1 MYNNGVILS
10 GVEGSRAITMKTIEQ
25 KAKKVPAIRFAGFED
40 EWVEKKLGD
49 VAVSFGYGLNAAAKP
64 YDGTNKYL
72 RITDIDD
79 SSRDFKK
86 DDLTTPD
93 FDLVKANDYRLDEGD
108 LLFARTGASVGKTF
122 IYKKSDGLVYFAGF
136 LIRAKIKSE
145 YDSKFI
151 FQNTLTNPYDKFVK
165 ITSQRSGQPGINAQE
180 YADYSL
186 LMPKLNEQQKIGSFF
201 SNIDSLIS
209 LEQKKYDKLMQ
220 VKKSMLEK
228 MFPKEG
234 ATVPE
239 IRFAGFSGDWK
250 EKKLSDEFVDFI
262 VPMRDKPK
270 SFDGKIPWTRIED
283 IEGKF
288 LNGSLSGQYVSEKT
302 IAQMNLKVIP
312 KNSLIVSSSATFG
325 VVAVV
330 TQDLVTNQTFIG
342 LVPNDKESLDF
353 WYIFFYSDKAREYMK
368 SQSAGSTIFYI
379 ARESFENMPVMI
391 PSREEQQKIGSYF
404 SHLDSLISLQQR
416 KLEKLKNI
424 KKSLLEKMFV

>member
-1 MYNNGVILS
+1 
-10 GVEGSRAITMKTIEQ
+10 MKTIEQ
-25 KAKKVPAIRFAGFED
+25 KAKKVPAIRFTGFD
-40 EWVEKKLGD
+40 DAWVEKKIFD
-49 VAVSFGYGLNAAAKP
+49 VAEIVGGGTPSTANPQFWDGNIDWYAPAEINDQVFVNGSERKITKLGLENSSAKVLP
-64 YDGTNKYL
+64 ANRTVL
-72 RITDIDD
+72 FT
-79 SSRDFKK
+79 SR
-86 DDLTTPD
+86 
-93 FDLVKANDYRLDEGD
+93 AGI
-108 LLFARTGASVGKTF
+108 GKTAILQSPAATNQGF
-122 IYKKSDGLVYFAGF
+122 QSLVLNDDADTYFVYSMTD
-136 LIRAKIKSE
+136 KIKAKAERIASGSTFAE
-145 YDSKFI
+145 ISGKMLGNLELVFPSK
-151 FQNTLTNPYDKFVK
+151 K
-165 ITSQRSGQPGINAQE
+165 
-180 YADYSL
+180 
-186 LMPKLNEQQKIGSFF
+186 EQSKIGSFF

-209 LEQKKYDKLMQ
+209 LEQKKYDKLTQ

-239 IRFAGFSGDWK
+239 IRFVGFTGDWE

-288 LNGSLSGQYVSEKT
+288 LNSSLSGQYVSEKT

-330 TQDLVTNQTFIG
+330 TQDLITNQTFIG

>member
-1 MYNNGVILS
+1 
-10 GVEGSRAITMKTIEQ
+10 MKTIEQ
-25 KAKKVPAIRFAGFED
+25 KAKKVPTIRFAGFDD
-40 EWVEKKLGD
+40 EWI
-49 VAVSFGYGLNAAAKP
+49 GYKIADISSSYSG
-64 YDGTNKYL
+64 GT
-72 RITDIDD
+72 
-79 SSRDFKK
+79 
-86 DDLTTPD
+86 P
-93 FDLVKANDYRLDEGD
+93 
-108 LLFARTGASVGKTF
+108 SVGNANYYNGDIPF
-122 IYKKSDGLVYFAGF
+122 IRSGEIYESHTELFLSKEGLENSSAKMVEEGYVLYALYGATSGEVC
-136 LIRAKIKSE
+136 RAKISGAINQALLAIIPKEKWNSDFLVEWFRKEKSAIV
-145 YDSKFI
+145 DNFLQGGQGNLSAQIIKDLNI
-151 FQNTLTNPYDKFVK
+151 KCPSDK
-165 ITSQRSGQPGINAQE
+165 
-180 YADYSL
+180 
-186 LMPKLNEQQKIGSFF
+186 EQQKIGSFF

-209 LEQKKYDKLMQ
+209 LEQKKYDKLTQ

-239 IRFAGFSGDWK
+239 IRFAGFTGDWE

-330 TQDLVTNQTFIG
+330 TQDLITNQTFIG

-416 KLEKLKNI
+416 KLEKLKNV

>member
-1 MYNNGVILS
+1 
-10 GVEGSRAITMKTIEQ
+10 MKTIEQ

>member
-1 MYNNGVILS
+1 
-10 GVEGSRAITMKTIEQ
+10 
-25 KAKKVPAIRFAGFED
+25 
-40 EWVEKKLGD
+40 
-49 VAVSFGYGLNAAAKP
+49 
-64 YDGTNKYL
+64 
-72 RITDIDD
+72 
-79 SSRDFKK
+79 
-86 DDLTTPD
+86 
-93 FDLVKANDYRLDEGD
+93 
-108 LLFARTGASVGKTF
+108 
-122 IYKKSDGLVYFAGF
+122 
-136 LIRAKIKSE
+136 
-145 YDSKFI
+145 
-151 FQNTLTNPYDKFVK
+151 
-165 ITSQRSGQPGINAQE
+165 
-180 YADYSL
+180 
-186 LMPKLNEQQKIGSFF
+186 
-201 SNIDSLIS
+201 
-209 LEQKKYDKLMQ
+209 
-220 VKKSMLEK
+220 
-228 MFPKEG
+228 
-234 ATVPE
+234 
-239 IRFAGFSGDWK
+239 
-250 EKKLSDEFVDFI
+250 LSDEFVDFI

-288 LNGSLSGQYVSEKT
+288 LNSSLSGQYVSEKT

-330 TQDLVTNQTFIG
+330 TQDLITNQTFIG

>member
-1 MYNNGVILS
+1 
-10 GVEGSRAITMKTIEQ
+10 MKSAEQ
-25 KAKKVPAIRFAGFED
+25 KAKKVPAIRFAGFDD
-40 EWVEKKLGD
+40 EWEKLSFADVGNVCMCKRVFKEETSDKGDIPFYKIGTFGGIPDAYITKELYNEYRTKFSYPEKGDILLSAAGTIGRIVE
-49 VAVSFGYGLNAAAKP
+49 
-64 YDGTNKYL
+64 YDGESAYFQDSNIVWLSHDKSITNKFLKVLYPTL
-72 RITDIDD
+72 KWGGIEGSTIQRLYNDIFLKT
-79 SSRDFKK
+79 SFFKP
-86 DDLTTPD
+86 TI
-93 FDLVKANDYRLDEGD
+93 
-108 LLFARTGASVGKTF
+108 S
-122 IYKKSDGLVYFAGF
+122 
-136 LIRAKIKSE
+136 
-145 YDSKFI
+145 
-151 FQNTLTNPYDKFVK
+151 
-165 ITSQRSGQPGINAQE
+165 
-180 YADYSL
+180 
-186 LMPKLNEQQKIGSFF
+186 EQQKIGSFF

-239 IRFAGFSGDWK
+239 IRFAGFSSDWK

-288 LNGSLSGQYVSEKT
+288 LNSSLSGQYVSEKT

-330 TQDLVTNQTFIG
+330 TQDLITNQTFIG

>member
-1 MYNNGVILS
+1 
-10 GVEGSRAITMKTIEQ
+10 MKSAEQ
-25 KAKKVPAIRFAGFED
+25 KAKKVPTIRFAGFDD

-49 VAVSFGYGLNAAAKP
+49 VANSFGYGLNAAAMP
-64 YDGTNKYL
+64 YDGINKYL

-79 SSRDFKK
+79 LSREFKK

-93 FDLVKANDYRLDEGD
+93 FDLVKASDYRLDEGD

-122 IYKKSDGLVYFAGF
+122 IYKKNDGLVYFAGF
-136 LIRAKIKSE
+136 LIRTKIKSE

-151 FQNTLTNPYDKFVK
+151 FQNTLTNLYDKFVK

-209 LEQKKYDKLMQ
+209 LEQKKYDKLVQ

-239 IRFAGFSGDWK
+239 IRFAGFSGDWEKDEFSNIITVHPFKPYLAEPHIGGKIEVIQQGNDPIAGYANGKPFEDYKNVTLFGDHTVSLYKARNPFFVASDGLKILSSKKTSPNFFYHMLDRFKPIPEGYKRHFMILLERECYYPK
-250 EKKLSDEFVDFI
+250 EKTEQNLIS
-262 VPMRDKPK
+262 
-270 SFDGKIPWTRIED
+270 SY
-283 IEGKF
+283 
-288 LNGSLSGQYVSEKT
+288 LNS
-302 IAQMNLKVIP
+302 
-312 KNSLIVSSSATFG
+312 
-325 VVAVV
+325 
-330 TQDLVTNQTFIG
+330 
-342 LVPNDKESLDF
+342 
-353 WYIFFYSDKAREYMK
+353 
-368 SQSAGSTIFYI
+368 
-379 ARESFENMPVMI
+379 
-391 PSREEQQKIGSYF
+391 
-404 SHLDSLISLQQR
+404 LDSLISLQQR

>member
-1 MYNNGVILS
+1 
-10 GVEGSRAITMKTIEQ
+10 MKSAEQ
-25 KAKKVPAIRFAGFED
+25 KAKKVPTIRFAGFED

-49 VAVSFGYGLNAAAKP
+49 VANSFGYGLNAAAKP
-64 YDGTNKYL
+64 YDGINKYL

-79 SSRDFKK
+79 LSREFKK

-93 FDLVKANDYRLDEGD
+93 FDLVKASDYRLDEGD

-122 IYKKSDGLVYFAGF
+122 IYKKNDGLVYFAGF
-136 LIRAKIKSE
+136 LIRTKIKSE

-151 FQNTLTNPYDKFVK
+151 FQNTLTNSYDKFVK

-209 LEQKKYDKLMQ
+209 LEQKKYDKLTQ

-239 IRFAGFSGDWK
+239 IRFAGFSGVWVWK
-250 EKKLSDEFVDFI
+250 ELDDIIVRIATGLNPRDNFKLNSGGSNYYVTIKNFEHGHLYLDEKCDRIDDCALQLIQARSDLQKDDLLFSSIGRIGDCYLIKNNPQNWNINESVFTLRPNKAIAASNYLFHVVHCDI
-262 VPMRDKPK
+262 V
-270 SFDGKIPWTRIED
+270 
-283 IEGKF
+283 
-288 LNGSLSGQYVSEKT
+288 LSQILDS
-302 IAQMNLKVIP
+302 
-312 KNSLIVSSSATFG
+312 
-325 VVAVV
+325 V
-330 TQDLVTNQTFIG
+330 T
-342 LVPNDKESLDF
+342 
-353 WYIFFYSDKAREYMK
+353 
-368 SQSAGSTIFYI
+368 GSTFKSIKI
-379 ARESFENMPVMI
+379 GDLKKALI
-391 PSREEQQKIGSYF
+391 PIPCKEEQIQIANYLDN
-404 SHLDSLISLQQR
+404 LDSLISLQQR
-416 KLEKLKNI
+416 KLDKLKNI

>member
-1 MYNNGVILS
+1 
-10 GVEGSRAITMKTIEQ
+10 MKTIEQ
-25 KAKKVPAIRFAGFED
+25 KAKKVPAIRFTGFD
-40 EWVEKKLGD
+40 DAWVEKKIFD
-49 VAVSFGYGLNAAAKP
+49 VAEIVGGGTPSTANPQFWDGNIDWYAPAEINDQVFVNGSERKITKLGLENSSAKVLP
-64 YDGTNKYL
+64 ANRTVL
-72 RITDIDD
+72 FT
-79 SSRDFKK
+79 SR
-86 DDLTTPD
+86 
-93 FDLVKANDYRLDEGD
+93 AGI
-108 LLFARTGASVGKTF
+108 GKTAILQSPAATNQGF
-122 IYKKSDGLVYFAGF
+122 QSLVLNDDADTYFVYSMTD
-136 LIRAKIKSE
+136 KIKAKAERIASGSTFAE
-145 YDSKFI
+145 ISGKMLGNLELVFPSK
-151 FQNTLTNPYDKFVK
+151 K
-165 ITSQRSGQPGINAQE
+165 
-180 YADYSL
+180 
-186 LMPKLNEQQKIGSFF
+186 EQSKIGSFF

-209 LEQKKYDKLMQ
+209 LEQKKYDKLTQ

-239 IRFAGFSGDWK
+239 IRFVGFTGDWE

-288 LNGSLSGQYVSEKT
+288 LNSSLSGQYVSEKT

-330 TQDLVTNQTFIG
+330 TQDLITNQTFIG

-424 KKSLLEKMFV
+424 KKSLLEKMFA

>member
-1 MYNNGVILS
+1 
-10 GVEGSRAITMKTIEQ
+10 MKTIEQ

-239 IRFAGFSGDWK
+239 IRFAGFTGEW
-250 EKKLSDEFVDFI
+250 EKKKLGDMGTTYTGLSGKTKSDFGHGMGRFVTYMN
-262 VPMRDKPK
+262 V
-270 SFDGKIPWTRIED
+270 
-283 IEGKF
+283 F
-288 LNGSLSGQYVSEKT
+288 LNPVSDPNRTEAVEIDNTQNTVQHGDVFFTTSSETPEEVGMSSVWLDKT
-302 IAQMNLKVIP
+302 ENIYLNSFCFGYRPTENIDPFYLAYMLRSNVIRKKITYLAQGISRYNIS
-312 KNSLIVSSSATFG
+312 KNG
-325 VVAVV
+325 VME
-330 TQDLVTNQTFIG
+330 IE
-342 LVPNDKESLDF
+342 VPLPNFK
-353 WYIFFYSDKAREYMK
+353 
-368 SQSAGSTIFYI
+368 
-379 ARESFENMPVMI
+379 
-391 PSREEQQKIGSYF
+391 EQQKIGSYF

>member
-1 MYNNGVILS
+1 
-10 GVEGSRAITMKTIEQ
+10 MKSAEQ
-25 KAKKVPAIRFAGFED
+25 KAKNVPAIRFAVFD
-40 EWVEKKLGD
+40 DAWVEKKIFD
-49 VAVSFGYGLNAAAKP
+49 VAEIVGGGTPSTANPQFWDGNIDWYAPAEINDQVFVNGSERKITKLGLENSSAKVLP
-64 YDGTNKYL
+64 ANRTVL
-72 RITDIDD
+72 FT
-79 SSRDFKK
+79 SR
-86 DDLTTPD
+86 
-93 FDLVKANDYRLDEGD
+93 AGI
-108 LLFARTGASVGKTF
+108 GKTAILQSPAATNQGF
-122 IYKKSDGLVYFAGF
+122 QSLVLNDDTDTYFVYSMTD
-136 LIRAKIKSE
+136 KIKAKAERIASGSTFAE
-145 YDSKFI
+145 ISGKMLGNLELVFPSK
-151 FQNTLTNPYDKFVK
+151 K
-165 ITSQRSGQPGINAQE
+165 
-180 YADYSL
+180 
-186 LMPKLNEQQKIGSFF
+186 EQSKIGSFF

-209 LEQKKYDKLMQ
+209 LEQKKYDKLTQ

-288 LNGSLSGQYVSEKT
+288 LNSSLSGQYVSEKT

-330 TQDLVTNQTFIG
+330 TQDLITNQTFIG

>member
-1 MYNNGVILS
+1 
-10 GVEGSRAITMKTIEQ
+10 MKSAEQ
-25 KAKKVPAIRFAGFED
+25 KAKKVPTIRFAGFED

-49 VAVSFGYGLNAAAKP
+49 VAGV
-64 YDGTNKYL
+64 YDGVHQ
-72 RITDIDD
+72 
-79 SSRDFKK
+79 
-86 DDLTTPD
+86 TPD
-93 FDLVKANDYRLDEGD
+93 YRNSGVMFLSVENISSLKSEKYISQDAFEKNYKVYPQKGDVLMTRIGDVGTPNVVESDEKIAYYVSLALLKPFDVDSYFLNDVIQ
-108 LLFARTGASVGKTF
+108 SKTF
-122 IYKKSDGLVYFAGF
+122 QKRLKERTLLTAIPMKINKDEIGKVGIIHP
-136 LIRAKIKSE
+136 IRK
-145 YDSKFI
+145 
-151 FQNTLTNPYDKFVK
+151 
-165 ITSQRSGQPGINAQE
+165 
-180 YADYSL
+180 
-186 LMPKLNEQQKIGSFF
+186 NEQRKIGSFF

-209 LEQKKYDKLMQ
+209 LEQKKYDKLTQ

-239 IRFAGFSGDWK
+239 IRFAGFTGEWEK
-250 EKKLSDEFVDFI
+250 KKLSDEFVDFI

>member
-1 MYNNGVILS
+1 
-10 GVEGSRAITMKTIEQ
+10 MKSAEQ

-40 EWVEKKLGD
+40 KWVNKIFRESFTYLQNNTLSRAELNSESGLAKNIHYGD
-49 VAVSFGYGLNAAAKP
+49 V
-64 YDGTNKYL
+64 
-72 RITDIDD
+72 
-79 SSRDFKK
+79 
-86 DDLTTPD
+86 
-93 FDLVKANDYRLDEGD
+93 LVKFGECIDVAEEKIPFVSDAFVVDKFKNSFLQDGDIVIADTAEDE
-108 LLFARTGASVGKTF
+108 TVGKCTEMQGVNDA
-122 IYKKSDGLVYFAGF
+122 ILLSGLHTIPSRPKEKYG
-136 LIRAKIKSE
+136 
-145 YDSKFI
+145 SKFLGYYLNSSAYHQQLLPLMQGVKVLSI
-151 FQNTLTNPYDKFVK
+151 SKSALQETNLV
-165 ITSQRSGQPGINAQE
+165 I
-180 YADYSL
+180 
-186 LMPKLNEQQKIGSFF
+186 PKDNQEQQKIGSFF
-201 SNIDSLIS
+201 SNIDSLIL

-239 IRFAGFSGDWK
+239 IRFAGFTGDWK

-288 LNGSLSGQYVSEKT
+288 LNSSLSGQYVSEKT

-330 TQDLVTNQTFIG
+330 TQDLITNQTFIG

>member
-1 MYNNGVILS
+1 
-10 GVEGSRAITMKTIEQ
+10 MKSAEQ
-25 KAKKVPAIRFAGFED
+25 KAKKVPAIRFTGFDD
-40 EWVEKKLGD
+40 EWEKLSFADVGNVCMCKRVFKEETSDKGDIPFYKIGTFGGIPDAYITKELYNEYRTKFSYPEKGDILLSAAGTIGRIVE
-49 VAVSFGYGLNAAAKP
+49 
-64 YDGTNKYL
+64 YDGESAYFQDSNIVWLSHDKSITNKFLKVLYSTL
-72 RITDIDD
+72 KWGGIEGSTIQRLYNDIFLKT
-79 SSRDFKK
+79 SFFKP
-86 DDLTTPD
+86 TI
-93 FDLVKANDYRLDEGD
+93 
-108 LLFARTGASVGKTF
+108 S
-122 IYKKSDGLVYFAGF
+122 
-136 LIRAKIKSE
+136 
-145 YDSKFI
+145 
-151 FQNTLTNPYDKFVK
+151 
-165 ITSQRSGQPGINAQE
+165 
-180 YADYSL
+180 
-186 LMPKLNEQQKIGSFF
+186 EQQKIGSFF

-209 LEQKKYDKLMQ
+209 LEQKKYDKLTQ

-239 IRFAGFSGDWK
+239 IRFAGFSSDWK
-250 EKKLSDEFVDFI
+250 KKKLSDEFVDFI

-288 LNGSLSGQYVSEKT
+288 LNSSLSGQYVSEKT

-330 TQDLVTNQTFIG
+330 TQDLITNQTFIG

-404 SHLDSLISLQQR
+404 SHLDSLIALQQR

>member
-1 MYNNGVILS
+1 
-10 GVEGSRAITMKTIEQ
+10 MKSAEQ
-25 KAKKVPAIRFAGFED
+25 KAKKVPTIRFAGFDD

-186 LMPKLNEQQKIGSFF
+186 LMPKLNEQQKLGSFF

-209 LEQKKYDKLMQ
+209 LEQKKYDKLTQ

-239 IRFAGFSGDWK
+239 IRFAGFTGDWEKDEFSNIITVHPFKPYLAEPHIGGKIEVIQQGNDPIAGYANGKPFEDYKNVTLFGDHTVSLYKARNPFFVASDGLKILSSKKTSPNFFYHMLDRFKPIPEGYKRHFMILLERECYYPK
-250 EKKLSDEFVDFI
+250 EKTEQNLIS
-262 VPMRDKPK
+262 
-270 SFDGKIPWTRIED
+270 SY
-283 IEGKF
+283 
-288 LNGSLSGQYVSEKT
+288 LNS
-302 IAQMNLKVIP
+302 
-312 KNSLIVSSSATFG
+312 
-325 VVAVV
+325 
-330 TQDLVTNQTFIG
+330 
-342 LVPNDKESLDF
+342 
-353 WYIFFYSDKAREYMK
+353 
-368 SQSAGSTIFYI
+368 
-379 ARESFENMPVMI
+379 
-391 PSREEQQKIGSYF
+391 
-404 SHLDSLISLQQR
+404 LDSLISLQQR

>member
-25 KAKKVPAIRFAGFED
+25 KAKKVPTIRFAGFDD

-49 VAVSFGYGLNAAAKP
+49 EAIELIAGG
-64 YDGTNKYL
+64 
-72 RITDIDD
+72 DIDKAKVVKKGKFPIYANALTND
-79 SSRDFKK
+79 GIVGYYDDF
-86 DDLTTPD
+86 
-93 FDLVKANDYRLDEGD
+93 FRVKAPAVTITGRGEVGYAKARKENFTPVVRLLSVRSNHDSDFLENAINIHNVVVESTGVPQLTVPQISSYDIFFPCLFDEE
-108 LLFARTGASVGKTF
+108 
-122 IYKKSDGLVYFAGF
+122 KKL
-136 LIRAKIKSE
+136 
-145 YDSKFI
+145 
-151 FQNTLTNPYDKFVK
+151 
-165 ITSQRSGQPGINAQE
+165 
-180 YADYSL
+180 
-186 LMPKLNEQQKIGSFF
+186 GSFF

-209 LEQKKYDKLMQ
+209 LEQKKYDKLTQ

-239 IRFAGFSGDWK
+239 IRFVGFSGDWK

-391 PSREEQQKIGSYF
+391 PSREEQQTIGSYF